1 MVTGVRSDHRPYGR
15 DFDEGHVATGRFSNG
30 KLITD
35 FLVSKL
41 GLKDLL
47 PAYLDPIINDHDLLT
62 GVSFA
67 SAGSGFDDRT
77 AEISSVIPMDKQI
90 EYFEQCKDRISA
102 SVGVEVAE
110 KIVNDAIFVISAGTN
125 DLVWNY
131 YDLPTRK
138 VDFTILGYH
147 DFLLQKLQSL
157 VEKIYSLGG
166 RKFTIAGLAPIGCLP
181 IQMTAADILPSSDMP
196 RTCAHQQND
205 DAMAYN
211 MKLQGLVI
219 WMQGSLSGTKIGYV
233 DIYNQIMDMV
243 LSPTKYGL
251 EETTRGCCGTG
262 LAETGALC
270 NSLSLTC
277 PDASKYLFWDAIHPT
292 QAVYQ
297 VLANKVLETVIPQL
311 SD

>member
-1 MVTGVRSDHRPYGR
+1 MNMLVHGTFLFLFSSLFISFTTSSEISAIYAIGDSTIDAGNNDYIVTAVRSDHRPYGR
-15 DFDEGHVATGRFSNG
+15 DLDEGHVATGRFSNG

-138 VDFTILGYH
+138 VDFTISGYH

-157 VEKIYSLGG
+157 VE
-166 RKFTIAGLAPIGCLP
+166 
-181 IQMTAADILPSSDMP
+181 
-196 RTCAHQQND
+196 
-205 DAMAYN
+205 
-211 MKLQGLVI
+211 V
-219 WMQGSLSGTKIGYV
+219 
-233 DIYNQIMDMV
+233 
-243 LSPTKYGL
+243 
-251 EETTRGCCGTG
+251 
-262 LAETGALC
+262 
-270 NSLSLTC
+270 SLSLSNYKT
-277 PDASKYLFWDAIHPT
+277 KF
-292 QAVYQ
+292 AVNKHRNFLNAQ
-297 VLANKVLETVIPQL
+297 MKVSDRGVFMGHLA
-311 SD
+311 